1 MFVGKVLIF
10 NISFSLVYVRG
21 EEVFTEQAVL
31 KENPEALVR
40 PL

>member
-21 EEVFTEQAVL
+21 EEVFTEQAIL